1 MLDRLHLAPHAVAR
15 WARETPDTVAL
26 QPVGGAAITYS
37 ELHADALRW
46 AAGFAALGVNAGDHV
61 ATMIPNQPDAH
72 RTMLALG
79 WLRAIEVPLNTAFTG
94 RILAYSLAHADVTT
108 LVVAPEHLDAVAAV
122 ADDLPDLHTV
132 VVLGG
137 TEASRGLRPRVVHR
151 AEFLAGAEGMPTDF
165 VGPEYRDVHSL
176 MFTSGTTGPSKAVI
190 TPWALMYQ
198 FWSWVPGGGARPGD
212 GLYVPMGIFHNSGRG
227 AFNYAMST
235 GARFVFRDK
244 FSATAYWDD
253 IREHDIRIAGLVGPM
268 TAVLYSA
275 GPKPDDAD
283 NPLEYVLLGP
293 MIPEMEDFERR
304 FGLQAVTGYGQTESG
319 MALTTDVDHGP
330 PANCGRLRD
339 AYPWPE
345 VRVVNEWDEPLE
357 AGEIGEL
364 VVRTREP
371 WSINMGYYK
380 MPEATVDA
388 WRNGWFHTG
397 DAFRYDEDGWF
408 YFVDRMRDAIRRRG
422 ENISSFEVETMASEF
437 EGVVEC
443 AAIGVPAEMGED
455 EVLVAVIVT
464 DPDAFDPAAL
474 VEFLDERMPKFM
486 VPRYVRVLDDLPRTE
501 ASMRVR
507 KHELRAQGVTSD
519 TWDREA

>member
-15 WARETPDTVAL
+15 WAAETPDTVAL
-26 QPVGGAAITYS
+26 QPVGGAAITYA

-46 AAGFAALGVNAGDHV
+46 AAGFAALGVGAGSHV
-61 ATMIPNQPDAH
+61 ATMLPNRPDAH

-108 LVVAPEHLDAVAAV
+108 LVVASEYLDAVAAV
-122 ADDLPDLHTV
+122 ADDLPELHTV
-132 VVLGG
+132 VVLGAA
-137 TEASRGLRPRVVHR
+137 EAPRGLRPRVVHQ
-151 AEFLAGAEGMPTDF
+151 EELLAGGNGVVDEF
-165 VGPEYRDVHSL
+165 VGPEYRDIHSL

-227 AFNYAMST
+227 AFNYAMSA

-244 FSATAYWDD
+244 FSASAYWDD
-253 IREHDIRIAGLVGPM
+253 VREHDIRIAGLVGPM

-275 GPKPDDAD
+275 EPSPDDAD

-304 FGLQAVTGYGQTESG
+304 FGVQAVTGYGQTESG
-319 MALTTDVDHGP
+319 MAVTTGVDHGP
-330 PANCGRLRD
+330 PANCGRVRD

-345 VRVVNEWDEPLE
+345 VRVVNEWDEPLGP
-357 AGEIGEL
+357 GEIGEL

-380 MPEATVDA
+380 MPEATVEA

-397 DAFRYDEDGWF
+397 DAFRYDDDGWF
-408 YFVDRMRDAIRRRG
+408 YFVDRLRDAIRRRG
-422 ENISSFEVETMASEF
+422 ENISSFEVETMAAGY

-455 EVLVAVIVT
+455 EVLVAVIVN
-464 DPDAFDPAAL
+464 DPDAFDPAGF
-474 VEFLDERMPKFM
+474 VEFLDGCMPKFM

-507 KHELRAQGVTSD
+507 KHELRAEGVTPD